1 MAQSVGSVFLE
12 VVPTLNKFA
21 SLLSSG
27 VTSDVKKVGQQAG
40 KDFGDALSAGSVKG
54 LESLKAQLSSAAL
67 ATERASTQ
75 VAAAQSTAAGAADKV
90 TVAEARLAEARQKYA
105 AESSQV
111 VAAEAKLA
119 AAKRE
124 NELQSGK
131 TALAENTL
139 KDAQDK
145 QAASAA
151 ALKAKQ
157 EEGAVTSAGLAKGVG
172 VLTIGVGAAAVAMGA
187 VAVKAAA
194 DFQTQ
199 LTRLTTSAGES
210 AGNLKTVNDGILA
223 IAGEVGTSASELA
236 TGMYTIESAGFHGAD
251 GLTVLKAAA
260 QGAKEENA
268 NLATVSNA
276 VTDILT
282 DYHLPAQQAADVTS
296 KLNETVSLGK
306 TSFEQ
311 LSGAM
316 SNVAPLAAAAHI
328 PLQDMLGDIAEMTS
342 HGVSADQ
349 ATQNLANTIRSLSNP
364 TSIMTQELA
373 QVGIRSDQL
382 SQNLGKAGV
391 SGALMSISDSIM
403 AHMGP
408 AGTVL
413 LNSFNQSKI
422 ATEDANKMMQAMPPN
437 LRAIAQ
443 KMQDGQIS
451 AHQWTQGLKGI
462 DPIQANLL
470 KQWLTAT
477 KHASGFS
484 NELKSGSTSAQSY
497 TQALAKATGNSTSMN
512 VALMLTGENA
522 AATSA
527 DISKIAEATDEAGG
541 NIAGWGDVQG
551 NFNQKLS
558 QAREGFQAFIIQI
571 GEKLL
576 PAATA
581 ALTWVIDFAHGL
593 ADMGAWVKNNITWIG
608 LVASIIGGLV
618 APILAVKTAMTIWGA
633 ATKVVAIAQ
642 AALNLVMDANPIM
655 LIVIGIAA
663 LVAGLIYAYTHFQ
676 VFRDIVGAVGNA
688 LKVGFMAVVHGIE
701 AGFHGIVVAAQ
712 AVGAAAVWL
721 YQNILKPQFD
731 AWVLIVR
738 AVGAAFQ
745 WLWSNILQPVFNFI
759 GQAAVI
765 LAKIILAIAITPIV
779 LAVKGLGIVFGWLYD
794 NAIKP
799 AFDGISAAAKW
810 LYDNAIKPVFDA
822 IGAAVSWVV
831 NNILA
836 PIWAGLKAE
845 WKALG
850 DAVQWLYDNA
860 IKPALDFIGK
870 KWKEMREGFDLEWKF
885 LRDNILQPIA
895 DFFVHVVWEKGI
907 KVAIDFIS
915 QKWQWCRQIFDGEWK
930 MLRDDVLQPVADFF
944 VHTVWENGI
953 KKAIDA
959 MVDGFKTGVS
969 KIGDVWDG
977 LKKAFGTPIEFVIR
991 TILNDGIIKGINWI
1005 LKQVGVS
1012 GIPNIPDPNLP
1023 TFATGGVIPG
1033 YAPGRDTVHAML
1045 SPGEGIL
1052 VPQATRALGGAQ
1064 GIAAINAAY
1073 GSTGSGPSPGGGF
1086 GLGGVIGDILGGIG
1100 DAASAAWN
1108 GVKNVVLG
1116 GARLA
1121 AQGLFDGVVNPLIGQ
1136 IPGSPDNVAK
1146 QALTGMSQTAEKGIL
1161 DFLGQ
1166 KDSAALSSAGGAPAS
1181 SGVAAAAQQYAASR
1195 LASFGWGADQMGP
1208 LIALWNQES
1217 GWNPNAVN
1225 PTSGAYGI
1233 PQSLGHGHPYNL
1245 GDYVAQINWGLD
1257 YIKGR
1262 YGSPGAA
1269 EAHERSAN
1277 WYDQGGYLM
1286 PGLTTVMNGTGRP
1299 EAVLSPAQNASLQAL
1314 VNGQGRRGDVHV
1326 HVYPRESQSE
1336 LSTAHEVV
1344 RLVGHE
1350 LRR

>member
-1 MAQSVGSVFLE
+1 MVATSVGSVFLE
-12 VVPTLNKFA
+12 VVPSLNKFA
-21 SLLSSG
+21 TLLSSG
-27 VTSDVKKVGQQAG
+27 TLSDVKKVGTQAG
-40 KDFGDALSAGSVKG
+40 EEFGAALSSGSTKG
-54 LESLKAQLSSAAL
+54 VEALKTQLQSAAL

-75 VAAAQSTAAGAADKV
+75 VAQAHATAAGAADKV
-90 TVAEARLAEARQKYA
+90 TVAEAKLAEARQKYA

-131 TALAENTL
+131 TALAESTL

-145 QAASAA
+145 QAASAGK
-151 ALKAKQ
+151 LKAAQ
-157 EEGAVTSAGLAKGVG
+157 EEGAVTSASLAKGVG
-172 VLTIGVGAAAVAMGA
+172 VLTVGVGAAAVAMGA

-210 AGNLKTVNDGILA
+210 AGNLRVVNDGILA
-223 IAGEVGTSASELA
+223 IAGEVGTSSSALA
-236 TGMYTIESAGFHGAD
+236 TGMYTVESAGFHGAD
-251 GLTVLKAAA
+251 GLNVLKAAA
-260 QGAKEENA
+260 EGVKEENA
-268 NLATVSNA
+268 DLGTVANA

-282 DYHLPAQQAADVTS
+282 DYHLPASQAADVTS

-306 TSFEQ
+306 TNFQ
-311 LSGAM
+311 DLSGAM
-316 SNVAPLAAAAHI
+316 SSIAPVASASHI
-328 PLQDMLGDIAEMTS
+328 PLQDMLGDLAEMTA

-349 ATQNLANTIRSLSNP
+349 AAQNLANTVRSLSNP
-364 TSIMTQELA
+364 TNIMTQELS
-373 QVGIRSDQL
+373 QLGIRSDAV
-382 SQNLGKAGV
+382 SQNLGKTGV
-391 SGALMSISDSIM
+391 SGALMSISDAIM
-403 AHMGP
+403 QHMGP

-413 LNSFNQSKI
+413 MNTFNQSKI
-422 ATEDANKMMQAMPPN
+422 AAQDATQMFAGLSP
-437 LRAIAQ
+437 AAQ
-443 KMQDGQIS
+443 KMAQAYTAGSMGAKDLRKEANALGG
-451 AHQWTQGLKGI
+451 TQG
-462 DPIQANLL
+462 NLL
-470 KQWLTAT
+470 LQWA
-477 KHASGFS
+477 AAQNSAGGFS
-484 NELKSGSTSAQSY
+484 QALKSGSTAAQTY
-497 TQALAKATGNSTSMN
+497 TQALAKATGNATSMN
-512 VALMLTGENA
+512 VALMLTGENSGS
-522 AATSA
+522 TLSN
-527 DISKIAEATDEAGG
+527 ITKIAGATAEAGG
-541 NIAGWGDVQG
+541 NIAGWSEIQQ
-551 NFNQKLS
+551 NFNQKLD
-558 QAREGFQAFIIQI
+558 QAKAGLGAFVIQL

-576 PAATA
+576 PAATT
-581 ALTWVIDFAHGL
+581 ALTWVINFGHAL
-593 ADMGAWVKNNITWIG
+593 ADMGSWVKNNITWIG

-618 APILAVKTAMTIWGA
+618 APILAVKVAMEFWAA
-633 ATKVVAIAQ
+633 ATKIVAIAQ
-642 AALNLVMDANPIM
+642 AALNLVTAANPIM

-676 VFRDIVGAVGNA
+676 AFRDIVAAVGNA
-688 LKVGFMAVVHGIE
+688 LKVAFLAVVGAAE
-701 AGFHGIVVAAQ
+701 VAFHAIVVAVQ
-712 AVGAAAVWL
+712 AVGVAAVWL
-721 YQNILKPQFD
+721 YQVAIKPQFD
-731 AWVLIVR
+731 AWVLIIH
-738 AVGAAFQ
+738 AVATAAQ
-745 WLWSNILQPVFNFI
+745 WLWSNILQPVFSFI
-759 GQAAVI
+759 GQAAII

-779 LAVKGLGIVFGWLYD
+779 LAVKGLGIVFGWLWT

-799 AFDGISAAAKW
+799 AFDGISTAAIW
-810 LYDNAIKPVFDA
+810 VFQNV
-822 IGAAVSWVV
+822 IRPQIEAAQI
-831 NNILA
+831 IL
-836 PIWAGLKAE
+836 
-845 WKALG
+845 KALG
-850 DAVQWLYDNA
+850 DGFTWLYNNA
-860 IKPALDFIGK
+860 VKPALDWIGQKWQEMKLGFQIEWNFI
-870 KWKEMREGFDLEWKF
+870 
-885 LRDNILQPIA
+885 RDNILQPVA
-895 DFFVHVVWEKGI
+895 DFFVHVVWEQGI
-907 KVAIDFIS
+907 KVALDFIAR
-915 QKWQWCRQIFDGEWK
+915 KWEETQQGFATIWHI
-930 MLRDDVLQPVADFF
+930 LRDDVLQPIADFF

-953 KKAIDA
+953 KKGLDA
-959 MVDGFKTGVS
+959 MTSGFQTGVS
-969 KIGDVWDG
+969 KIGDIWDG

-1005 LKQVGVS
+1005 LSQVGIS

-1052 VPQATRALGGAQ
+1052 IPQATRALGGAQ

-1073 GSTGSGPSPGGGF
+1073 GSSGSGPSTAGGF

-1100 DAASAAWN
+1100 DAASAAWS
-1108 GVKNVVLG
+1108 GLKDVVLG

-1121 AQGLFDGVVNPLIGQ
+1121 AQGFFDGVVNPLIGQ

-1146 QALTGMSQTAEKGIL
+1146 RALTGMSQTAEKGIL

-1166 KDSAALSSAGGAPAS
+1166 KDSAALASAGGAPAS

-1195 LASFGWGADQMGP
+1195 LAAFGWGADQMGP

-1225 PTSGAYGI
+1225 PSSGAYGI

-1245 GDYVAQINWGLD
+1245 GDYVAQVNWGLD

-1262 YGSPGAA
+1262 YGSPAAA
-1269 EAHERSAN
+1269 EAHEQSAN

-1314 VNGQGRRGDVHV
+1314 VSGQGRRGDVHV
-1326 HVYPRESQSE
+1326 HVYTRDDQSA

-1344 RLVGHE
+1344 NLLGHE